1 MTQDDAEEKSDLV
14 VKGYQDKI
22 EMLTNIISNLETQ
35 KRELDVIVANH
46 QATTI
51 DYKRN
56 QVLLDSIVQ
65 DIELKKGI
73 QATTTEEMS
82 VLNQQKFSL
91 EKEVAI
97 LELDVQKKKE
107 YTADIEKL
115 ANQIVILQK
124 EMAGFQD
131 EHSANK
137 KNALQEMENI
147 KSEIKKLHQGIGLII
162 S

>member
-65 DIELKKGI
+65 DIDLKKGI
-73 QATTTEEMS
+73 QQTTTEEMS

-91 EKEVAI
+91 EKEVSA

-137 KNALQEMENI
+137 KNAEQQLQSI
-147 KSEIKKLHQGIGLII
+147 KDEIKKLHQGIGLII